1 MTTEVEVLDSSP
13 LPDLSNNY
21 ARLENTSVSVVSTL
35 ANQIDRLIYENEKPS
50 NDDINNALDLADSMI
65 KLLAV
70 THKGREVEIRRQQN
84 ISYIETQSEE

>member
-21 ARLENTSVSVVSTL
+21 ALLENTSVSVVSTL
-35 ANQIDRLIYENEKPS
+35 ANQIVRLIYENEKPS

-84 ISYIETQSEE
+84 ITYVEPESEE